1 MSDRI
6 AVMYLGK
13 IVELVGRRRL
23 LENPAHPYTQAILL
37 LAIFAGGKYY
47 SFKRR
52 ALRASLASTR
62 AIGRKV
68 GAIGK
73 QCWLFEVHTTRHRGR
88 LKEVQL

>member
-37 LAIFAGGKYY
+37 LAIFAGGEYY